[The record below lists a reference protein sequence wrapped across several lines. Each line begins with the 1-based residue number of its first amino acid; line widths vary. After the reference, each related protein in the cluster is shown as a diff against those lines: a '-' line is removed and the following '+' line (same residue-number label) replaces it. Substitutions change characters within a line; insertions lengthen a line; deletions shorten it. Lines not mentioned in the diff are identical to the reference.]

1 MYCKKL
7 KSNGCVSSFSL
18 ELDTTPEIIKNNK
31 KINSLVS
38 LYRCNARQIGRDE
51 KILIC
56 TFAYFLTAIVKV
68 QFLER
73 LLETRLCL
81 YTLIR
86 NICNYFL
93 ISQDPNS

>member
-38 LYRCNARQIGRDE
+38 PYSYNARQIGQD
-51 KILIC
+51 KKSLIS
-56 TFAYFLTAIVKV
+56 TFAYFLTAIVKA

-81 YTLIR
+81 CTLIR
-86 NICNYFL
+86 NICTYFL
-93 ISQDPNS
+93 ISQDSNS